1 MSKISDLIEIEEA
14 VETVDGV
21 LVNATWDR
29 CGDSIGVETVVEDG
43 ARREG
48 EGTVGGAV
56 GDRDGVADAETDI
69 DTVPVGDGDGSADAE
84 IDIDTVG
91 VREGEDGDE

>member
-1 MSKISDLIEIEEA
+1 LSKISVLIEIDDA

-21 LVNATWDR
+21 LVKATR
-29 CGDSIGVETVVEDG
+29 GCSGESIGVETVVEDG

-56 GDRDGVADAETDI
+56 GDSDEVADVDADI
-69 DTVPVGDGDGSADAE
+69 DTVPVGGDGSADAD

-91 VREGEDGDE
+91 VREREDGDE